1 MGVLTLKNDE
11 FRALPDYLQD
21 YARYNV
27 TIKGNSEKTVVEY
40 VSDIRSFF
48 RFLIFDTTGDTF
60 SREEF
65 EKINVSEIT
74 LDRLSKVS
82 SQHIINFLFFA
93 KQEMENG
100 ARARMRKL
108 SAIKSLYK
116 YLTIHRHYL
125 DHNPAANIESPKKSV
140 TLPKYLTYEEAMHLL
155 EVVKADTESKTLV
168 RDYSIISLFLNT
180 GMRLSELVGLNLQS
194 FDSSITKVK
203 VVGKGNKERE
213 IYLNSAAQYAVKSYL
228 RARLDPRYIH
238 TSDKAFYL
246 SGRQVRIS
254 PKTVQYIIYKYVD
267 MAGYGSKKLSV
278 HKLRHTAAT
287 LMYQSGNVDIRVL
300 KEILGHEQ
308 LNTTQIYTHVTSH
321 NIEEAMKSN
330 PLADDKSKK
339 KENGK

>member
-1 MGVLTLKNDE
+1 MAVLTLKNDE

-21 YARYNV
+21 YARYSI
-27 TIKGNSEKTVVEY
+27 TIKGNSENTVVEY
-40 VSDIRSFF
+40 VSDVRTFF
-48 RFLIFDTTGDTF
+48 RFLIFDNMNVTF

-65 EKINVSEIT
+65 EKIEVSEIT
-74 LDRLSKVS
+74 LERLSRVT
-82 SQHIINFLFFA
+82 SQTIINFLFFA
-93 KQEMENG
+93 RQELQNG

-116 YLTIHRHYL
+116 YLTVHRHYL
-125 DHNPAANIESPKKSV
+125 DHNPAANIEAPKKGV
-140 TLPKYLTYEEAMHLL
+140 TLPKYLTYDETTHLL
-155 EVVKADTESKTLV
+155 DVVKNDTESKTVV

-203 VVGKGNKERE
+203 VLGKGNKERE

-228 RARLDPRYIH
+228 RVRLDPKYIH

-254 PKTVQYIIYKYVD
+254 PKTVQYIIYKYVN
-267 MAGYGSKKLSV
+267 MAGYASKKLSV

-287 LMYQSGNVDIRVL
+287 LMYQSGNVDIRIL
-300 KEILGHEQ
+300 KDILGHEQ

-330 PLADDKSKK
+330 PLANAKAVK
-339 KENGK
+339 KEDIK